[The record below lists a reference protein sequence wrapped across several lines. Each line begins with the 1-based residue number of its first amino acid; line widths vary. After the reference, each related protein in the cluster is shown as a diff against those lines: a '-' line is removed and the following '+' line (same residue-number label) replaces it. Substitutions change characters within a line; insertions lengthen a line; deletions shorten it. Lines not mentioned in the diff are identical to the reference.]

1 MAATTVSAPARAR
14 ELTTRPAPATTPRSG
29 RPVRWLPELALVA
42 ALYAVY
48 MAARAVIGV
57 PVADAEARGADILR
71 WEGWLHLDM
80 EAPLNDLLGSL
91 PALGLISAYLYA
103 TLHYLVTPAVL
114 LWTALRRR
122 HGYRAERNAL
132 LIATVLGLVGYWL
145 LPTAP
150 PRLIDAGLTDTMA
163 AFADVGWWG
172 DAASAPRGME
182 GLSNQYAAMPSLHVG
197 WAVWVALCVMH
208 HNSQRWIRRGVWVYP
223 AVMAFVVM
231 ATANHYLLDVVG
243 GVAVAVAGTWIARTL
258 DRRRDR

>member
-1 MAATTVSAPARAR
+1 MAATTVSA
-14 ELTTRPAPATTPRSG
+14 TAPAAPSATRRGVS
-29 RPVRWLPELALVA
+29 WLPELGLVA

-48 MAARAVIGV
+48 LAARAVIGV
-57 PVADAEARGADILR
+57 PVADAEARGESILR
-71 WEGWLHLDM
+71 LESWAHLDV
-80 EAPLNDLLGSL
+80 EGFLNSWLSAV
-91 PALGLISAYLYA
+91 PAAGLVAAYLYA
-103 TLHYLVTPAVL
+103 TLHYVITPTVL
-114 LWTALRRR
+114 LWTAVRHR

-163 AFADVGWWG
+163 AFADFGWWG

-182 GLSNQYAAMPSLHVG
+182 GFSNQYAAMPSLHVG

-208 HNSQRWIRRGVWVYP
+208 HCTRRLVRRAVWIYP
-223 AVMAFVVM
+223 VVMALVVM

-243 GVAVAVAGTWIARTL
+243 GAACAVAGTWLARAAH
-258 DRRRDR
+258 RRRDR

>member
-1 MAATTVSAPARAR
+1 MAATTVSATAPAATS
-14 ELTTRPAPATTPRSG
+14 TTRRAVS
-29 RPVRWLPELALVA
+29 WLPELGLVA
-42 ALYAVY
+42 ALYTVY

-57 PVADAEARGADILR
+57 PIADAAARGENILR
-71 WEGWLHLDM
+71 LESWAHLDV
-80 EAPLNDLLGSL
+80 EGSL
-91 PALGLISAYLYA
+91 NSWLSAVPAAGLVAAYLYA
-103 TLHYLVTPAVL
+103 TLHYVITPTVL
-114 LWTALRRR
+114 LWTALRHR

-163 AFADVGWWG
+163 AFANLGWWS

-208 HNSQRWIRRGVWVYP
+208 HCSRRLVRRGVWIYP
-223 AVMAFVVM
+223 VVMSLVVM

-243 GVAVAVAGTWIARTL
+243 GAACAFAGTWLARAV
-258 DRRRDR
+258 DRRRNR